1 MLVWLDEVVTY
12 LCFAAIAFK
21 YASSPCNNL
30 KQDLETKGCLSNWN
44 NTCLNWLWLKLHN
57 LLPMHSKTLSHLQT
71 YINMYMN
78 VYITLKEK
86 IKFVT
91 LGEILFLIRMN

>member
-1 MLVWLDEVVTY
+1 
-12 LCFAAIAFK
+12 
-21 YASSPCNNL
+21 
-30 KQDLETKGCLSNWN
+30 
-44 NTCLNWLWLKLHN
+44 
-57 LLPMHSKTLSHLQT
+57 MHSKTLSHLQT